1 MQNFITQ
8 KKKWVYNSLLCN
20 RCMCIKKEQF
30 NNENENKKEG
40 QNKSRHQLQF
50 SVTDI

>member
-1 MQNFITQ
+1 
-8 KKKWVYNSLLCN
+8 
-20 RCMCIKKEQF
+20 MCIKKEQF
-30 NNENENKKEG
+30 KNENENKKEG